1 MKSIIILTEGGSN
14 IGLGH
19 IARCKALYDEAVAQ
33 GYEVEFIV
41 NTSDESIKL
50 LEQVDVQYVD
60 WCNFSF
66 IQNKIKDYHNLI
78 VDSYLVSKTVCEQL
92 VQQAGH
98 CLILDDL
105 NRIDYPGNAMVVNLS
120 LEASESRSHYYSG
133 RDYIILRKPL
143 TETRHKTINQDVERV
158 FITLGS
164 AGNQSTQA
172 LMKSLAGKYPYI
184 HFYVLL
190 AGDESVESL
199 NQTHIHRLDQI
210 GPDDMLEQI
219 MQADI
224 VITAAGQTLLEVI
237 RTQTPFIPIATADN
251 QQNNV
256 ASLINGGLNE
266 KVIRIDSPM
275 FYQDVLKQFER
286 LLSYQ
291 ERQKLSDELSG
302 LIDGNGSKRVI
313 QLLINGGQD

>member
-1 MKSIIILTEGGSN
+1 MKSIMILTEGGSN

-19 IARCKALYDEAVAQ
+19 VARCKALYDEAVAQ

-41 NTSDESIKL
+41 NTSDESIQL
-50 LEQVDVQYVD
+50 LEQSDVQYVD
-60 WCNFSF
+60 WCKCSF
-66 IQNKIKDYHNLI
+66 IQNKIKDHHNLI
-78 VDSYLVSKTVCEQL
+78 VDSYLAGKTVYEQL

-105 NRIDYPGNAMVVNLS
+105 NRIDYPNDATVVNLS
-120 LEASESRSHYYSG
+120 LEASESRDHYYSG
-133 RDYIILRKPL
+133 KDYIILRKPF
-143 TETRHKTINQDVERV
+143 TESRHKTINQDVERV

-164 AGNQSTQA
+164 AGNQSSQA
-172 LMKSLAGKYPYI
+172 LMESLAGHYPHI

-199 NQTHIHRLDQI
+199 DQHNIYRLDQLW
-210 GPDDMLEQI
+210 PKDMIEQI
-219 MQADI
+219 IQADL
-224 VITAAGQTLLEVI
+224 VITAAGQTLLEII

-256 ASLINGGLNE
+256 SGLIDGGLSM
-266 KVIRIDSPM
+266 KVVHLDSPM
-275 FYQDVLKQFER
+275 FYQEVLQQFER

-291 ERQKLSDELSG
+291 ERQKLSDDLSG